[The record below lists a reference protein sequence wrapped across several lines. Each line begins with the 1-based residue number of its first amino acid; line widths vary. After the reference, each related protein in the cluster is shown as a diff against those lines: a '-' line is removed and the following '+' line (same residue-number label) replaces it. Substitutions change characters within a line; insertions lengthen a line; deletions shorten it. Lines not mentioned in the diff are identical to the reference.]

1 MLKKS
6 AISLS
11 IILHTD
17 FLQLWKDMPVWE
29 LMELIADTEE
39 VLSEVGKE

>member
-11 IILHTD
+11 IILHAD
-17 FLQLWKDMPVWE
+17 FLRLWKDMPVWE